1 MIDQAVESDVQLLPP
16 VLRIVA
22 QAAGIAA
29 ALRLVEQRGGVAVY
43 VPHSAQ
49 AGHELATLV
58 GLAGLQAL
66 CKAYPGEHLVV
77 PMARAAL
84 TEIRNRQL
92 RADRANG
99 SSVRE
104 LSLGY
109 NLHRRRVQQILAEGC
124 GQLSNETPDLFA

>member
-66 CKAYPGEHLVV
+66 CKAYAGEHFVV

-84 TEIRNRQL
+84 TEIRDRQL
-92 RADRANG
+92 RAERST
-99 SSVRE
+99 SSVRD
-104 LSLGY
+104 LALRY
-109 NLHRRRVQQILAEGC
+109 HLHRRRVQQILAEDC
-124 GQLSNETPDLFA
+124 GQPADDTPDLFA

>member
-1 MIDQAVESDVQLLPP
+1 MINQAVESDVQLLPP

-43 VPHSAQ
+43 VPLTAQ

-58 GLAGLQAL
+58 GLEGLQAL
-66 CKAYPGEHLVV
+66 CRAYQGQHLVV

-92 RADRANG
+92 LADRAAG
-99 SSVRE
+99 KSVRD
-104 LSLGY
+104 LSLLY
-109 NLHRRRVQQILAEGC
+109 NLHRRRVQQILREGC
-124 GQLSNETPDLFA
+124 GQLADETPDLFA

>member
-66 CKAYPGEHLVV
+66 CRAYPGEHVVV

-92 RADRANG
+92 RADRAS
-99 SSVRE
+99 SSVRD
-104 LSLGY
+104 LSLRYG
-109 NLHRRRVQQILAEGC
+109 LHRRRVQQILAEGC
-124 GQLSNETPDLFA
+124 GQPAAEAPDLFA